1 MERIFK
7 YSVYAVILV
16 TVVNIIAIG
25 NKIIFMNDFLSGV
38 FSTAEAYSKVGDV
51 DNLVQYSGYAYV
63 VIFIL
68 SVFVVGRW
76 FISIAKFN
84 HSKNIEGLEY
94 SPNSSVWWFFVPIA
108 HWFMPYKVLRENYRA
123 SFNQKNWKD
132 INVPGFIKLWW
143 GAWVVANLLSN
154 LSMKMPNEN
163 FDQLASVAWI
173 DLLSDSLIIT
183 SAYCLLK
190 IYDTIESNQKTF
202 FSSILHKDL
211 AELSESHSQD
221 LSSKT
226 INELKDIAQMKNIKI
241 LSRDTKSTII
251 DKLNS
256 K

>member
-7 YSVYAVILV
+7 YSVYAVIIV
-16 TVVNIIAIG
+16 TIVNMITTA
-25 NKIIFMNDFLSGV
+25 NQIIFINDFRSGV
-38 FSTAEAYSKVGDV
+38 VSTAEAYLKVV
-51 DNLVQYSGYAYV
+51 DIDNSVQYSAYAYLIAF
-63 VIFIL
+63 IF

-143 GAWVVANLLSN
+143 GAFVVANLLSN
-154 LSMKMPNEN
+154 LSMKMPTEN
-163 FDQLASVAWI
+163 FGQLISIAWI
-173 DLLSDSLIIT
+173 DLLSDFLIIT